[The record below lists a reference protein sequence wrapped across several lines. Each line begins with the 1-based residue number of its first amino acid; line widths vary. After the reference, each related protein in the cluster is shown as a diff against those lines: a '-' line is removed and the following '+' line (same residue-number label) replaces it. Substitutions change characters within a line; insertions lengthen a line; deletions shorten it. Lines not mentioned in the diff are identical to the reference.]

1 MSFSNYELYSDLVL
15 GVDRSR
21 IDNDAIKII
30 SRLQKSGFAAFLVG
44 GSIRDLL
51 LRKSPKDFD
60 IATDARPNQVKK
72 LFRNCRI
79 IGKRFKL
86 AHIFFANQKIIEVAT
101 FRTETNSNE
110 SDEVEILAR
119 DNAYGSMGT
128 DSLRRDITIN
138 GLFYDPLQGVIIDYV
153 GGVDDMR
160 KGLIKIIGDPD
171 KRFTEDPVRI
181 IRAIRQQAR
190 TGFKIE
196 RKTLQSLKGKI
207 KLILECPS
215 SRIYEEFKKDLSS
228 GYFQEI
234 IQLLEQEEILPLIMP
249 ELSTQIKQT
258 LKMKDFLF
266 CLKGLDRF
274 ALEGKAAPATTG
286 LTILALFSLPEFE
299 LYRSLPECFGK
310 QNILQ
315 DKIGKIFG
323 ALQVSKKEKHIIK
336 TLLRAIWIAEFAHQ
350 RNRTIATRPRT
361 FEYQQEI
368 SQLLNIININNS
380 RAHLKKYIKF

>member
-1 MSFSNYELYSDLVL
+1 MVFGNYELYSDLDL

-21 IDNDAIKII
+21 IDSDAIKII
-30 SRLQKSGFAAFLVG
+30 SRLQKAGFAAFLVG

-101 FRTETNSNE
+101 FRGDNSSGE
-110 SDEVEILAR
+110 EVEILAK
-119 DNAYGSMGT
+119 DNTYGSMET
-128 DSLRRDITIN
+128 DALRRDITIN
-138 GLFYDPLQGVIIDYV
+138 GLFYDPLQGAVIDYL

-171 KRFTEDPVRI
+171 KRFTEDPIRI

-196 RKTLQSLKGKI
+196 RKTLQSLKTKI
-207 KLILECPS
+207 PLLLECPA
-215 SRIYEEFKKDLSS
+215 SRIYEEFKKDLFS

-234 IQLLEQEEILPLIMP
+234 IQLMQQEEILPLILP
-249 ELSTQIKQT
+249 NLSEQ
-258 LKMKDFLF
+258 LKINHKMRDFLF
-266 CLKGLDRF
+266 CLKGLDRL
-274 ALEGKAAPATTG
+274 ALEGKAAAPTVG

-299 LYRSLPECFGK
+299 LYKSLPECFEK
-310 QNILQ
+310 QTHLQ
-315 DKIGKIFG
+315 DQISNVFG

-336 TLLRAIWIAEFAHQ
+336 TLLRAIWIAEFAHSRKRQ
-350 RNRTIATRPRT
+350 TRPRT
-361 FEYQQEI
+361 FEFQEEI
-368 SQLLNIININNS
+368 SQLLNILNINNS
-380 RAHLKKYIKF
+380 KAHLRRYIKF